1 MSQSDAH
8 RELVIQVTKA
18 LESRYPRISFIT
30 DVQQIPGDEVPPL
43 IGGFRPDVYGRK
55 TSANSIVIAE
65 AKTDG
70 DLDNKHTHNQIKSFI
85 DYLERRENS
94 FFVLSVTGYGANRAK
109 TLLWFMRQDMNV
121 ISTDII
127 VFDGCDFW
135 LLDPTGRTIW
145 HLS

>member
-1 MSQSDAH
+1 MCNRS
-8 RELVIQVTKA
+8 
-18 LESRYPRISFIT
+18 
-30 DVQQIPGDEVPPL
+30 PGDEVPPL

-55 TSANSIVIAE
+55 TSASSIVIAE

-109 TLLWFMRQDMNV
+109 TLLRFMQSRHEC
-121 ISTDII
+121 
-127 VFDGCDFW
+127 G
-135 LLDPTGRTIW
+135 
-145 HLS
+145 

>member
-1 MSQSDAH
+1 MSQSDTH

-18 LESRYPRISFIT
+18 LESRYPQISFIT

-43 IGGFRPDVYGRK
+43 IGRFRPDVYGRK
-55 TSANSIVIAE
+55 TSVDSIVIAE

-85 DYLERRENS
+85 NYLERRENG
-94 FFVLSVTGYGANRAK
+94 FFTLSVTGYGANRAK
-109 TLLWFMRQDMNV
+109 TLLRFIRQHMNV
-121 ISTDII
+121 MSTDII
-127 VFDGCDFW
+127 VFDSCDFW
-135 LLDPTGRTIW
+135 LLDPTGGAIW

>member
-8 RELVIQVTKA
+8 RKLVIQVTRA

-43 IGGFRPDVYGRK
+43 IDGFRPDVYGRK
-55 TSANSIVIAE
+55 TSVNYIVIAE

-85 DYLERRENS
+85 DYLERKENG

-109 TLLWFMRQDMNV
+109 TLLRFIRQDMDMM
-121 ISTDII
+121 STDIT

-135 LLDPTGRTIW
+135 LPDPTGGTIW